1 MCGIPS
7 ESAVAA
13 VSSRVD
19 PSFGSG
25 ACGGNGV
32 LPVAASQCGGWSS
45 IGASVPL
52 FVSFPYR
59 SGVVRLGPFHTP
71 WLTFIAW
78 IVIAG
83 SILLA
88 VGWSLG
94 SREEDER

>member
-1 MCGIPS
+1 
-7 ESAVAA
+7 
-13 VSSRVD
+13 
-19 PSFGSG
+19 
-25 ACGGNGV
+25 
-32 LPVAASQCGGWSS
+32 
-45 IGASVPL
+45 
-52 FVSFPYR
+52 
-59 SGVVRLGPFHTP
+59 LGPFHTP